1 MEIVLLVIRLLL
13 ATVFGVAGIAKL
25 FDPAGSEKAFADFG
39 VPKPLAKPLVYLLPA
54 TELLIAGSLLFVQSS
69 WFGAVGAAGLLLIF
83 SAGMLYQMAKGNAP
97 DCHCFG
103 QIHSEPV
110 GVTSVLRNVALLVL
124 AAFLAAQG
132 RTGQGLNLVNS
143 NQDIMQFVIGIA
155 VVVLLGAVVFLLKRI
170 SEQQTQIMRRI
181 ELMELVARDGSSV
194 ERDGVGHP
202 HEGLPIG
209 AQFPVFEIPDIIGTP
224 ISLASLKAEGKPVL
238 FFFVS
243 PTCTPCKAL
252 VPEFEQWQ
260 RGLGDKVKM
269 VFVSNGKPEEN
280 LEKFGENAFETLLLQ
295 KDREV
300 AELVRAKWTPTAVL
314 MDRNGRIASH
324 IAAGDTA
331 IRELI
336 AKINADDLEQE
347 FTYFAN
353 GNGDSQPVRI
363 GNDLPDFS
371 IQDIKGQEINTDY
384 FKGKQT
390 LITFWSMT
398 CPHCVNMMDDLR
410 EWDKTKGLDE
420 PDLIVFSDGDKTAHE
435 ELELHSPII
444 LDEGYKTAGKLGMF
458 GTPSAVLVNE
468 DGKIVSETAIGAPD
482 IWSLVGKRK

>member
-1 MEIVLLVIRLLL
+1 MEIFLLILRLSL
-13 ATVFGVAGIAKL
+13 AAVFGVAGIAKL
-25 FDPAGSEKAFADFG
+25 FDPAGSEKAFGEFG
-39 VPKPLAKPLVYLLPA
+39 VPKPVVRPLVYLLPA
-54 TELLIAGSLLFVQSS
+54 AELLIAGSLLFVGSS
-69 WFGAVGAAGLLLIF
+69 WFGAIGAAGLLLVF
-83 SAGMLYQMAKGNAP
+83 SIGMLYQMAKGNAP

-110 GVTSVLRNVALLVL
+110 GVTSVVRNLALLVL
-124 AAFLAAQG
+124 AGFLAFQG
-132 RTGQGLNLVNS
+132 RANQGLNLVNS

-181 ELMELVARDGSSV
+181 ELMELVARDGSLV
-194 ERDGVGHP
+194 ERENVGHP

-209 AQFPVFEIPDIIGTP
+209 ALFPAFELPDISGTAV
-224 ISLASLKAEGKPVL
+224 SLESLRAEGNPVL

-252 VPEFEQWQ
+252 VPEFRQWQ
-260 RGLGDKVKM
+260 QELGQKVKM
-269 VFVSNGKPEEN
+269 IFVSNGKAETN
-280 LEKFGENAFETLLLQ
+280 LEKFGEDTFKNLLLQ
-295 KDREV
+295 KDREF

-331 IRELI
+331 IRELVE
-336 AKINADDLEQE
+336 KIQDDDLQQE

-353 GNGDSQPVRI
+353 GNGDAQPVKI
-363 GNDLPDFS
+363 GNDLPEFS
-371 IQDIKGQEINTDY
+371 LQDIKGQEITSDY

-390 LITFWSMT
+390 LITFWSTT
-398 CPHCVNMMDDLR
+398 CPHCVNMMDDLK
-410 EWDKTKGLDE
+410 EWDRTKGKDE
-420 PDLIVFSDGDKTAHE
+420 PDLVVFSDGDKTAHE
-435 ELELHSPII
+435 EIELHSPII
-444 LDEGYKTAGKLGMF
+444 LDEGYKTSAKLGMF
-458 GTPSAVLVNE
+458 GTPSAILVNE
-468 DGKIVSETAIGAPD
+468 DGKIVSETAVGAPD

>member
-1 MEIVLLVIRLLL
+1 MEIFLLILRLSL
-13 ATVFGVAGIAKL
+13 AAVFGVAGIAKL
-25 FDPAGSEKAFADFG
+25 FDPAGSEKAFGEFG
-39 VPKPLAKPLVYLLPA
+39 VPKPLIRPLVYLLPM
-54 TELLIAGSLLFVQSS
+54 TELLIAGGLLFVQTS
-69 WFGAVGAAGLLLIF
+69 WFGAVGAAGLLLVF
-83 SAGMLYQMAKGNAP
+83 SAGMLYQLAKGNAP

-110 GVTSVLRNVALLVL
+110 GKVSVLRNVALLVL
-124 AAFLAAQG
+124 AAILTIQG
-132 RTGQGLNLVNS
+132 QSSQGLNLVNS

-155 VVVLLGAVVFLLKRI
+155 VVLLLGAVVFFLKRI

-194 ERDGVGHP
+194 EREDVGHP

-209 AQFPVFEIPDIIGTP
+209 AQFPAFDLPDINGAK
-224 ISLASLKAEGKPVL
+224 ISLDSLRADAKPVL

-252 VPEFEQWQ
+252 MPEFEQWQ
-260 RGLGDKVKM
+260 QELGEKVKM
-269 VFVSNGKPEEN
+269 VFVSSGKVEAN
-280 LEKFGENAFETLLLQ
+280 TEKFGKNAFKVLLLQ
-295 KDREV
+295 KDREF
-300 AELVRAKWTPTAVL
+300 AETVRAKWTPTAVL

-324 IAAGDTA
+324 LAAGDTA
-331 IRELI
+331 IRELVE
-336 AKINADDLEQE
+336 KIKDDDLQQE
-347 FTYFAN
+347 FLYFAN

-363 GNDLPDFS
+363 GNDIPEFS
-371 IQDIKGQEINTDY
+371 LEDIKGHEITTDY

-398 CPHCVNMMDDLR
+398 CPHCVNMMDDLK
-410 EWDKTKGLDE
+410 EWDKTRGEGE
-420 PDLIVFSDGDKTAHE
+420 PELLVFSDGDKGAHE
-435 ELELHSPII
+435 EIELGSPIV
-444 LDEGYKTAGKLGMF
+444 LDEGYKTAAKLGMF
-458 GTPSAVLVNE
+458 GTPSAILVNE